1 MPFYRPSERIEKHQP
16 MKTSFALLLAS
27 LSVSRILAAPV
38 PALEGHDFF
47 YAGENK
53 VHDMY
58 VVKKGEIVWSYHNHS
73 SKGEISDAVRLSNGS
88 VLFAH
93 QFGITLLGED
103 KKVIWKLDAPAGTE
117 IHTAQPIGKER
128 IVYVMNGPEP
138 KCVVHNIV
146 TDKAERE
153 FPLKVGNLK
162 SVHGHFRHARLTA
175 AGTLL
180 VAHMD
185 AGKVSEYD
193 DHGKEVWTTPFS
205 GPWSASRLPDGNTLI
220 TSPKSIREV
229 NPKGE
234 TVWECNPA
242 DLPDPKNLSLQIAQR
257 LPNGNTLLN
266 NWVNAWSGPIDTAT
280 APAQAFEITPDKK
293 VVWTLRSWDEPNNLG
308 PATTIQLLDTPSVPE
323 DVHFGEF
330 R

>member
-1 MPFYRPSERIEKHQP
+1 
-16 MKTSFALLLAS
+16 MKTRSALLLAV
-27 LSVSRILAAPV
+27 LSVSKMLAAPV

-58 VVKKGEIVWSYHNHS
+58 VVKKGEIVWSYHNHK

-103 KKVIWKLDAPAGTE
+103 KEVIWKLDAPEGTE

-146 TDKAERE
+146 TDKPERE

-185 AGKVSEYD
+185 GGKVSEYD
-193 DHGKEVWTTPFS
+193 EHGKEVWTTPFP
-205 GPWSASRLPDGNTLI
+205 GPWAASRLPDGNTLI
-220 TSPKSIREV
+220 TSTKLIREV
-229 NPKGE
+229 DAKGG
-234 TVWECNPA
+234 TVWECKPS
-242 DLPDPKNLSLQIAQR
+242 DLPDHKILNLQIATR

-266 NWVNAWSGPIDTAT
+266 NWVNPWDGPIDFGT
-280 APAQAFEITPDKK
+280 APAQALEITPDKK
-293 VVWTLRSWDEPNNLG
+293 VVWTLRSWAEPNNLG
-308 PATTIQLLDTPSVPE
+308 PATTIQLLDVPSAAE
-323 DVHFGEF
+323 NVHFGEF